1 MKNLCYLLLLI
12 SSVTFAQEIDFNKRP
27 HLETKATYTMEV
39 APDKITLGITLSE
52 TDSKGKVSLET
63 LENKLQNVL
72 RKNDI
77 DIKTQ
82 LVLDDVSSDY
92 QKYLLKKTDVE
103 KEKTYQLILHD
114 AVTTGA
120 VLKDLEAEGIANI
133 RLLKTEY
140 EKEEELKIT
149 LRGKAVAKAK
159 KQAEAMVGALD
170 QKLGKAIYISDTS
183 VNIGYYRTN
192 YATNSVQLNENTNAP
207 DVNFESIEVQA
218 SVTVY
223 FELE

>member
-1 MKNLCYLLLLI
+1 MKKLCYLLLFI
-12 SSVTFAQEIDFNKRP
+12 SSITFAQEIDYNKRP

-63 LENKLQNVL
+63 LENKLQKVL
-72 RKNDI
+72 RKNNI

-82 LVLDDVSSDY
+82 LVLDDVSSGY

-170 QKLGKAIYISDTS
+170 QKLGKAIYMSDLETHF
-183 VNIGYYRTN
+183 GYTTMRSN
-192 YATNSVQLNENTNAP
+192 MALNSKMESNSP
-207 DVNFESIEVQA
+207 DVNFESIWVQA